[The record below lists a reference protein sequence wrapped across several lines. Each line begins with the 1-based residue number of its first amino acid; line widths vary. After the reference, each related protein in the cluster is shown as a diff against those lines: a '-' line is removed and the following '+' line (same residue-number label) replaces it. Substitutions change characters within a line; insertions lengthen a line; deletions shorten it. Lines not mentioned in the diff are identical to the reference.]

1 MKLIRIKQIKQLEP
15 YKIICDWSNG
25 EMRSIDFVK
34 FLKDN
39 NSIKERLLSIE
50 QFEKVKYNPE
60 SQTIYWDNF
69 FENEDPDLRILDFCP
84 DVLYEA
90 SHLE

>member
-1 MKLIRIKQIKQLEP
+1 M
-15 YKIICDWSNG
+15 YN
-25 EMRSIDFVK
+25 FVK

-50 QFEKVKYNPE
+50 LFEKVKYNPE